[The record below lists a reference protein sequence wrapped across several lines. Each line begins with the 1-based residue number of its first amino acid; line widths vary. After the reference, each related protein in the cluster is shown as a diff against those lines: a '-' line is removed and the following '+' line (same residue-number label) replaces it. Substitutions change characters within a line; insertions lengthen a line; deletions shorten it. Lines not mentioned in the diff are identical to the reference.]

1 MTRRRPHASRVI
13 ALLLVLAALATAAGP
28 VSAATAAPV
37 KQHATVEQMYD
48 LLMCVGCHESL
59 NVAESPQS
67 YAERAQV
74 RDYVAQG
81 LTVKQIENRMV
92 AQYGPA
98 VLAQPPKRG
107 FSLLVYI
114 VPPVVVV
121 GGIALLLYTVPRW
134 RRRTV
139 AAKAAAAVSDER
151 APKLSAQESER
162 LDRELAE
169 RP

>member
-1 MTRRRPHASRVI
+1 MTRRRPGIRSAI
-13 ALLLVLAALATAAGP
+13 AVVLAVTAVATITGPTAA
-28 VSAATAAPV
+28 AAAAPAR
-37 KQHATVEQMYD
+37 QHATVQQMYD

-59 NVAESPQS
+59 GVAEAPQS

-74 RDYVAQG
+74 RQYVEQG
-81 LTVKQIENRMV
+81 LTVKQIEKRMV

-98 VLAQPPKRG
+98 VLAQPPKHG

-114 VPPVVVV
+114 VPPLVVI
-121 GGIALLLYTVPRW
+121 GGVALLLYTVPRW
-134 RRRTV
+134 RRRT
-139 AAKAAAAVSDER
+139 AAAR
-151 APKLSAQESER
+151 ARAAPGDAEPELSVEESER

>member
-1 MTRRRPHASRVI
+1 MTTRASRAV
-13 ALLLVLAALATAAGP
+13 ALLLVLAAVATAAGP
-28 VSAATAAPV
+28 VSAASAAPV
-37 KQHATVEQMYD
+37 KQHATVQQMYD
-48 LLMCVGCHESL
+48 LLMCVVCHESL
-59 NVAESPQS
+59 SVAESPQS
-67 YAERAQV
+67 YQERGLV
-74 RDYVAQG
+74 RQYVSQG

-98 VLAQPPKRG
+98 VLAQPPKHG

-114 VPPVVVV
+114 VPPVVVL

-134 RRRTV
+134 RRRTL
-139 AAKAAAAVSDER
+139 AARAAAA
-151 APKLSAQESER
+151 APEAREPTLSAEESAR